1 MNRALNFKLAGLITL
16 FCYALCLGVIT
27 WFYYPASLFSPVTSF
42 EGRLLTLLT
51 YSAGS
56 QGFFITLIILCIW
69 ALSIR
74 KFRRGVLQKFLQLSL
89 LLIIGFA
96 SKSGLKLA
104 TESPRPYSEL
114 LAAEQIIDSPADFYH
129 LDDAEKA
136 QAISAVSQ
144 NISPWR
150 SQHWQ
155 GEKDYSFPSGHTLFA
170 AICVAFF
177 GAAFL
182 SAKRYGALVL
192 LLVWAS
198 SVAYSRLWLGMHR
211 PVDLFGSWA
220 FVAVVFILL
229 PNHLPF
235 VSQWISRLAKQ

>member
-1 MNRALNFKLAGLITL
+1 MDRALNFKLAGLIAL

-27 WFYYPASLFSPVTSF
+27 WLYYPASLFSPVASF

-74 KFRRGVLQKFLQLSL
+74 TFRRGVLQKFLQLGL

-114 LAAEQIIDSPADFYH
+114 LAAEQIIDSPADFYR
-129 LDDAEKA
+129 LDEAGKV

-144 NISPWR
+144 NVSPWR

-182 SAKRYGALVL
+182 SAKRYGALIL

-198 SVAYSRLWLGMHR
+198 SVAYSRLWLGMHS
-211 PVDLFGSWA
+211 PLDLFGSWA
-220 FVAVVFILL
+220 FVAIVFTLL
-229 PNHLPF
+229 PNHLPI
-235 VSQWISRLAKQ
+235 VSQWKRG